1 MLRIKK
7 NCSILAAL
15 FFCAQVFLACTEPNP
30 SLPIE
35 VTGFQTIPADS
46 VSSSAIKDSTD
57 FNTTQKEAV
66 KPDTTAKDSIE
77 SDTTKKDT
85 TELHTNS
92 EDGDVVRTVILGDST
107 GELYSGKLYLDYPA
121 DSFLTKFE
129 LGDIVTVAI
138 DGYDTLEMP
147 VAESSGD
154 VPIAWFMVSA
164 ISGSENVLLTMML

>member
-15 FFCAQVFLACTEPNP
+15 FFCVQVFLACTDSSPAF
-30 SLPIE
+30 SIE
-35 VTGFQTIPADS
+35 EIAKPQT
-46 VSSSAIKDSTD
+46 VLEDSTASG
-57 FNTTQKEAV
+57 TV
-66 KPDTTAKDSIE
+66 VSKPDTTAKDSIE

-121 DSFLTKFE
+121 DSFLT
-129 LGDIVTVAI
+129 
-138 DGYDTLEMP
+138 
-147 VAESSGD
+147 
-154 VPIAWFMVSA
+154 
-164 ISGSENVLLTMML
+164 